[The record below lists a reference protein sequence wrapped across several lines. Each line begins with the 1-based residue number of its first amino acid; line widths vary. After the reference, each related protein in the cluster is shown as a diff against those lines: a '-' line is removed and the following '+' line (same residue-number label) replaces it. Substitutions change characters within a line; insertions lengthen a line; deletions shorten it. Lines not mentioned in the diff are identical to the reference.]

1 MQLDLFEHSRD
12 VMLRNDVVGA
22 LQRRDSVAAEKALA
36 VLSAEFP
43 DDTLRVPLTE
53 LSTVLKSRNAPF
65 GSHDEALQTLDRME
79 SVVVPAA
86 HRVFGAVE
94 ATNWLVPVWRSMASE
109 AQHLAFDADRPRA
122 HAAPM
127 LLAAADWT
135 TAETT
140 IKRIPSWRRIPIAL
154 AWMAEARFGEGG
166 IDVVWPLLVE
176 LAWSNPG
183 LFGELAGSLPD
194 PRLRLYLQ
202 RFGADPELSAD
213 EADHAWFPAWLLI
226 AEPALLPIFRGAMQH
241 DNKPPERCARIV
253 MELLISERQG
263 GQRMDVEHRRRL
275 RALHG
280 GLFNRYM
287 STRETHRLRASSS
300 LRWPTDRRLGRPAG
314 CVQLSPY
321 ASQGSSAISRS
332 RPTSRMKKSFRDFD
346 KLRESPDAK
355 SGGIR
360 PLAPRRACIEHLDGK
375 FVVAFAHVSRFA
387 VPDASVT

>member
-22 LQRRDSVAAEKALA
+22 LQRRDPVAAEKALA
-36 VLSAEFP
+36 VLSVEFP

-53 LSTVLKSRNAPF
+53 LSTVLESRNAPF
-65 GSHDEALQTLDRME
+65 ASHDELLQTLARMD

-86 HRVFGAVE
+86 HLVFGAVE
-94 ATNWLVPVWRSMASE
+94 ATNWLVPVWRSMARE
-109 AQHLAFDADRPRA
+109 AEHLAFDTDRPRV

-135 TAETT
+135 TAEKT

-154 AWMAEARFGEGG
+154 AWMAEARFGQGG

-183 LFGELAGSLPD
+183 LFGEIAGRLPD

-213 EADHAWFPAWLLI
+213 EADLAWFPAWLLI
-226 AEPALLPIFRGAMQH
+226 AEPALLPIFREAMQH

-263 GQRMDVEHRRRL
+263 GQRVDLEHRRRL

-287 STRETHRLRASSS
+287 STR
-300 LRWPTDRRLGRPAG
+300 
-314 CVQLSPY
+314 
-321 ASQGSSAISRS
+321 
-332 RPTSRMKKSFRDFD
+332 
-346 KLRESPDAK
+346 
-355 SGGIR
+355 
-360 PLAPRRACIEHLDGK
+360 
-375 FVVAFAHVSRFA
+375 
-387 VPDASVT
+387 